1 MKKIFAAAQRLLFG
15 EDGPTSVE
23 YAVMLML
30 VFLACLLAIRSVGTV
45 LQTNFDQSRQSIEDV
60 L

>member
-1 MKKIFAAAQRLLFG
+1 MKKLLTAAQRLLLG

-23 YAVMLML
+23 YAVMLMM
-30 VFLACLLAIRSVGTV
+30 VFLVCLLAIQTVGSS
-45 LQTNFDQSRQSIEDV
+45 LQSNFDQSRQAIADA

>member
-1 MKKIFAAAQRLLFG
+1 MKKLYAAALRLLFG

-30 VFLACLLAIRSVGTV
+30 VFLACLLAIRSIGSS
-45 LQTNFDQSRQSIEDV
+45 LSSNFDQSRQSIEDV